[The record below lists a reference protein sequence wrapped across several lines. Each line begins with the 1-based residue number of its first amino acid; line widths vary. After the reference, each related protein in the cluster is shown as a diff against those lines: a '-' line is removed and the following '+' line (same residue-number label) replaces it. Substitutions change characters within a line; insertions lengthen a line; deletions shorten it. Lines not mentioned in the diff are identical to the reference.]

1 MHPQH
6 ETSQQQSDQHQSSN
20 ATETNSS
27 GPSAIVETIQHRRF
41 TEFCDACRRYRYIGL
56 CYGPPG
62 VGKTLSARSY
72 SRWDKVKQ
80 SDRWGSGPTECPML
94 DTVFYTPDVVNV
106 PGSISSGIRYRRDT
120 LRDLARRP
128 LRLEK
133 EEQLDSIRRRD
144 EEHQATL
151 LTEHDWLSEPFPQL
165 RPSYGEVAKK
175 YSLQD
180 MAIVDPTT
188 LIIIDEADRLRMASL
203 EQVRAIFDA
212 AEIGVILIGM
222 PGLEKRMARY
232 PQFYSRIGFVHEF
245 HPMGAPEIRK
255 LLEQRWMPPGVQ
267 LPALPL
273 DQESVAAIIRITGGN
288 FRLLNRLLTQME
300 RILEVNS
307 LREVT
312 KAVVETARESLVI
325 GQA

>member
-1 MHPQH
+1 M
-6 ETSQQQSDQHQSSN
+6 
-20 ATETNSS
+20 
-27 GPSAIVETIQHRRF
+27 ETIQHRRF
-41 TEFCDACRRYRYIGL
+41 AEFCDTCRRYRYIGL

-80 SDRWGSGPTECPML
+80 SDRWGSGSAEGPTL

-106 PGSISSGIRYRRDT
+106 PGSISSGIRYSRDT

-128 LRLEK
+128 QRLEK
-133 EEQLDSIRRRD
+133 EERLEAIRRRD

-151 LTEHDWLSEPFPQL
+151 LTKHDWLNEPFPELQ
-165 RPSYGEVAKK
+165 PTYGEVARE
-175 YSLQD
+175 Y
-180 MAIVDPTT
+180 IVKDTELGDPTT

-222 PGLEKRMARY
+222 PGLEKRLARY

-245 HPMGAPEIRK
+245 RPLGAAETRQ
-255 LLEQRWMPPGVQ
+255 LLEQRWVPPGVH
-267 LPALPL
+267 LPEHPL
-273 DQESVAAIIRITGGN
+273 EPEARSQQSSASRVATSVC
-288 FRLLNRLLTQME
+288 
-300 RILEVNS
+300 
-307 LREVT
+307 
-312 KAVVETARESLVI
+312 
-325 GQA
+325 

>member
-1 MHPQH
+1 M
-6 ETSQQQSDQHQSSN
+6 
-20 ATETNSS
+20 
-27 GPSAIVETIQHRRF
+27 QHRRF
-41 TEFCDACRRYRYIGL
+41 AEFCDACRRYRYIGL

-80 SDRWGSGPTECPML
+80 SDRWGSGPAVAPTL

-106 PGSISSGIRYRRDT
+106 PGNIASGIRYSRDT

-133 EEQLDSIRRRD
+133 EERLNAIRRRD

-151 LTEHDWLSEPFPQL
+151 LTKHDWLNEPFPEL
-165 RPSYGEVAKK
+165 RPSYGEVAKD
-175 YSLQD
+175 YSVRD
-180 MAIVDPTT
+180 MELGDPTT

-203 EQVRAIFDA
+203 EQVRAIFDT

-222 PGLEKRMARY
+222 PGLEKRLARY

-245 HPMGAPEIRK
+245 RPLGAPEIRQ
-255 LLEQRWMPPGVQ
+255 LLEQRWTPPGVQ

-273 DQESVAAIIRITGGN
+273 DQETVAAIIRITGGN

-312 KAVVETARESLVI
+312 KAVVEAARASLVI